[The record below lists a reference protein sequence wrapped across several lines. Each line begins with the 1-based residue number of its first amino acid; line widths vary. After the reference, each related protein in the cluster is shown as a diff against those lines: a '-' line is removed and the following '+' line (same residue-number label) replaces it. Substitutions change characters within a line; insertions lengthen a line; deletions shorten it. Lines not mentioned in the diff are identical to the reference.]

1 MSLPSSTIADLL
13 REVRTIAVVGFSPN
27 PARASHEVAAY
38 LQAHGYRIIP
48 VNPACAGTI
57 QLGEH
62 CYATLSL
69 ASKALR
75 EAGVQID
82 LVDCFRRSEYID
94 LLADEAI
101 AIGARAL
108 WMQLG
113 IVNDAAATKARQAG
127 LQVIMDRCIKI
138 DHAHMLH

>member
-1 MSLPSSTIADLL
+1 MSPSSTTIADLL
-13 REVRTIAVVGFSPN
+13 REARTIAVVGFSPN
-27 PARASHEVAAY
+27 PARDSHEVAAY

-48 VNPACAGTI
+48 INPACAGSI

-62 CYATLSL
+62 CYPSLSQ
-69 ASKALR
+69 AAKALH
-75 EAGVQID
+75 EAGLTID
-82 LVDCFRRSEYID
+82 IVDCFRRSEHID
-94 LLADEAI
+94 AIAEEAI

-113 IVNDAAATKARQAG
+113 IVNAAAATKAGKAG